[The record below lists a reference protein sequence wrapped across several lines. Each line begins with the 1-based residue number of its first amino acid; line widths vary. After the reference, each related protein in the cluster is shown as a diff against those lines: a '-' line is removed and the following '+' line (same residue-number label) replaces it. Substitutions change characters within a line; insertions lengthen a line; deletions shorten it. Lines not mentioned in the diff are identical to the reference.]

1 VSNISVTQASSTGS
15 CTQSPTGTRI
25 GGAPGAGFQFRTG
38 PGGGF
43 ATRSGNGSPPK
54 NPGAAIRNRLGNF
67 TIASGKVTAV
77 NGSTLSVSGVS
88 LSPGSFRR
96 PTSKESK
103 DSKKPTPPKPE
114 NLKLTTSSSTTVSAT
129 QSATSSDLAVGDCVI
144 AFGPAASN
152 GSVTA
157 DNVRITSTNSNSCMG
172 GFTKFGG
179 GGGGGP
185 TIFGGPG
192 GGDQGFA
199 QVPAGGG
206 GA

>member
-1 VSNISVTQASSTGS
+1 MEMPG
-15 CTQSPTGTRI
+15 GTRI
-25 GGAPGAGFQFRTG
+25 SGAPGAGFQFRTG
-38 PGGGF
+38 PAGGF
-43 ATRSGNGSPPK
+43 ARRSNGSPPK

-88 LSPGSFRR
+88 LSPGTFQR
-96 PTSKESK
+96 PGSKDSK
-103 DSKKPTPPKPE
+103 DSKKPAPPKPE
-114 NLKLTTSSSTTVSAT
+114 NLKLTTTSNTTVSAT

-144 AFGPAASN
+144 AFGPTASN

-179 GGGGGP
+179 GGGSGGGP

-192 GGDQGFA
+192 GDQGFA
-199 QVPAGGG
+199 QVPTGGG